1 MLCNAALVVYCR
13 RSTEGETT
21 EVPHAEISD
30 ERIRVNTEWN
40 ERELIKQIPGVRWDV
55 TAKHWYLPLRW
66 SSCVVLRGVFGESL
80 TIGEKLFAWAT
91 SYRGHVDW
99 MMDLRTRTEPGP
111 DWTAPYRDDLYPF
124 QAVGEAFLRDA
135 GDALLGDEMGT
146 GKTVQ
151 VLAAMCRDYL
161 GGEDVLPAIVICPNT
176 VKSSWRDHID
186 QWMPG
191 IHAYV
196 IKGGAA
202 NREKI
207 LKEAAKDPNAIVIIN
222 YESLRTMSR
231 LAGWGG
237 TQLRR
242 CRACD
247 PKNGEEGLRTSS
259 CQVHPKS
266 LNRIP
271 FRTVIVDEAHRIKEP
286 KSQQTRAVWAISH
299 SPAVQRRWLLT
310 GTPLANHPGDLWS
323 LLHCMSPEDHPTKT
337 KFVDRY
343 CLQSWNAYGGLDI
356 VGVNPATR
364 DEFFKLL
371 DPHFRRMPK
380 DLVLS
385 QLPPKVRETRWV
397 DLTPAQERAYRN
409 LDEHGATFLDD
420 ELFTTDNSLIEK
432 LRLMQLA
439 SGALVREGDQLRLAE
454 PSSKLDAMDEV
465 LEELG
470 PKQVVICAES
480 RQLIDLAAARLA
492 KRRVSHGLITGTVS
506 AYDRDRNLRVFQE
519 GGTQILLFTVKAG
532 GTGLTMTAADTMIR
546 LQRSWSMIDNKQSED
561 RIHRIGSERHESVLI
576 IDIVARDTVEE
587 GQMVSLAEKL
597 RRLEEINRDRELLR
611 AAGADTHELD
621 ELEDAILRSEL

>member
-1 MLCNAALVVYCR
+1 MPRADISGDRIVV
-13 RSTEGETT
+13 ETQ
-21 EVPHAEISD
+21 
-30 ERIRVNTEWN
+30 WN
-40 ERELIKQIPGVRWDV
+40 ERELVKQIPGVRWDV
-55 TAKHWYLPLRW
+55 TAKHWHLPLRW
-66 SSCVVLRGVFGESL
+66 TSCIVLRGVFGESL
-80 TIGEKLFAWAT
+80 TIGAALHAWA
-91 SYRGHVDW
+91 SGYRGHVDW
-99 MMDLRTRTEPGP
+99 MMDLRSRVEPGA
-111 DWTAPYRDDLYPF
+111 DWIAPLDPNLYPF
-124 QAVGEAFLRDA
+124 QQVGEAFLRDA

-151 VLAAMCRDYL
+151 VLAAMAT
-161 GGEDVLPAIVICPNT
+161 EPDVFPAIVICPNT
-176 VKSSWRDHID
+176 VKSSWRNHINE
-186 QWMPG
+186 WLPS
-191 IHAYV
+191 ATNPYV
-196 IKGGAA
+196 ITGGAA
-202 NREKI
+202 QREKI
-207 LKEAAKDPNAIVIIN
+207 LKEAAKDPYAIVIVN
-222 YESLRTMSR
+222 YESLRLMSR

-242 CRACD
+242 CRECD
-247 PKNGEEGLRTSS
+247 PKNGEESLRVSQ
-259 CQVHPKS
+259 CQVHPKP

-286 KSQQTRAVWAISH
+286 KSQQTRAVWAVSH
-299 SPAVQRRWLLT
+299 SASVRRRWLLT

-356 VGVNPATR
+356 VGINPATR

-397 DLTPAQERAYRN
+397 DLSPKQEKAYRN
-409 LDEHGATFLDD
+409 LEEVGAVFLEE
-420 ELFTTDNSLIEK
+420 ELFTTDNSLVEK

-439 SGALVREGDQLRLAE
+439 SGALVREGDRLRLAE

-480 RQLIDLAAARLA
+480 RQLIELAAARLA
-492 KRRVSHGLITGTVS
+492 KRGVSHGLITGTVS
-506 AYDRDRNLRVFQE
+506 AYDRDRNLRVFQD
-519 GGTQILLFTVKAG
+519 GKSQVLLFTVKAG

-546 LQRSWSMIDNKQSED
+546 LQRSWSMIDNKQAED
-561 RIHRIGSERHESVLI
+561 RIHRIGSERHESVLV
-576 IDIVARDTVEE
+576 IDIVSRNTVEE

-597 RRLEEINRDRELLR
+597 KRLEEINRDRATLL
-611 AAGADTHELD
+611 AAGQSTHELD